1 MRTIIAGSRDIT
13 DYELVKR
20 AIQTSSFDITTVIC
34 GEARGVDVLGKR
46 YAMENNIP
54 IESYP
59 VTKQEWKIHGNSAG
73 YLRNEKMAKVAD
85 ALIAVWDGKS
95 NGTRHMINLAR
106 KYKLKVFVYTKLEY
120 PISDTKS

>member
-13 DYELVKR
+13 DYELVLK
-20 AIQTSSFDITTVIC
+20 AIENSQFNITTLIC

-46 YAMENNIP
+46 YAMENNIQ

-59 VTKQEWKIHGNSAG
+59 VTKHDWQIHGNSAG
-73 YLRNEKMAKVAD
+73 YLRNEKMAKVSD

-95 NGTRHMINLAR
+95 NGTRHMINLAK
-106 KYKLKVFVYTKLEY
+106 KYGLKTYVYTK
-120 PISDTKS
+120 T

>member
-13 DYELVKR
+13 DYNVVLK
-20 AIQTSSFDITTVIC
+20 AIETSKFSITTVIC

-59 VTKQEWKIHGNSAG
+59 VTKHEWQIHGNSAG

-120 PISDTKS
+120 PK